1 MTACKGCKVLS
12 WHYMALTYRVL
23 EYLHLLY
30 NYTTKKSWFALD
42 NEGYEIVDKTS
53 VSLSLRFCMRLG

>member
-1 MTACKGCKVLS
+1 MTSCKGCKVLS

-23 EYLHLLY
+23 EYLLY

-42 NEGYEIVDKTS
+42 KEGYKIIEQDFCFPEILYEIMIK
-53 VSLSLRFCMRLG
+53 